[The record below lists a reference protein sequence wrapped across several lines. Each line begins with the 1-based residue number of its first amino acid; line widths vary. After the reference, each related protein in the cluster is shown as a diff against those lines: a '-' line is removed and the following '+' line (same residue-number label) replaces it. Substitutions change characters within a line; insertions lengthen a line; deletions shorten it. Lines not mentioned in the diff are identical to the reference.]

1 MSRGYLLDTH
11 AFLWMAGDE
20 SLLGSEVRRVASH
33 PESELFLSVASAWE
47 MAIKQSLGKL
57 DLEVELSKLISQQL
71 PVLRVRRLPVT
82 WQHAVEVAELQ
93 FHHRDPFDRMLVTQ
107 AHCEDLAILSADA
120 SFDAYDV
127 ERIWD

>member
-20 SLLGSEVRRVASH
+20 SRLGSEARRVVSH
-33 PESELFLSVASAWE
+33 PGSELFLSVASAWE

-57 DLEVELSKLISQQL
+57 GLEIELSKLISQQL
-71 PVLRVRRLPVT
+71 AALRARRLPLT
-82 WQHAVEVAELQ
+82 WQHAVAVTELQ
-93 FHHRDPFDRMLVTQ
+93 LHHRDPFDRMLVTQ
-107 AHCEDLAILSADA
+107 ARCEGLAILSADT
-120 SFDAYDV
+120 SLDAYDV